1 MDQSLTNDTASIAE
15 EDLSPELQNLPK
27 KNYLTEDWTVVLLGF
42 AIIFS
47 VIFGLHITAPQYKWA
62 DIDSLLGVLSLGN
75 LGRLIMQCIYALVV
89 LVLGA
94 LLTGRKVKPYLLG
107 FPIIFFLTAL
117 GLLFAGNATME
128 ELGLEAVIFSL
139 CIGLLIG
146 NTVKLSVWLK
156 EALSAELLVK
166 IGLVLLGTNI
176 IFGDILKAGS
186 LGLIQSLVVV
196 LSVWYFAF
204 WLSKKFK
211 IDEELGLMLSSA
223 VSICGVSAAI
233 ATSGA
238 IQGNSKKLSYVVSM
252 VLITAIPMMIAMPY
266 IARYFGFSEEV
277 TGAWIGGTIDTS
289 GAVVASGSLVG
300 ETALKISTIVKF
312 SQNVLLG
319 IAALAISV
327 YWTYTNNPAGQQAGM
342 KPSAGVIWE
351 RFPKFV
357 LGFIAASLLFSF
369 ALSADTISA
378 VKGDIKSIQGLW
390 FALAFTSIGL
400 ETNFKDLIKE
410 NSQRPFWVF
419 LIAQLFNILVTLVM
433 AFLLFG

>member
-1 MDQSLTNDTASIAE
+1 MEQDTVVKVDVSPE
-15 EDLSPELQNLPK
+15 EDLSAELQNLPK
-27 KNYLTEDWTVVLLGF
+27 KNYLTEDWTVVILGF
-42 AIIFS
+42 IIIFS
-47 VIFGLHITAPQYKWA
+47 AIAGFRISAPQYKWSDLSGLLA
-62 DIDSLLGVLSLGN
+62 VFSLENSQ
-75 LGRLIMQCIYALVV
+75 RLLVQF
-89 LVLGA
+89 LFTFAILIFGA
-94 LLTGRKVKPYLLG
+94 LLTGRRVSPYLKG
-107 FPIIFFLTAL
+107 FPAVFILTAVAL
-117 GLLFAGNATME
+117 FFAGNATME

-146 NTVKLSVWLK
+146 NTVKLPLWLK
-156 EALSAELLVK
+156 ESLSAELLVK
-166 IGLVLLGTNI
+166 IGLVLLGTNV
-176 IFGDILKAGS
+176 IFSDILKAGS

-204 WLSKKFK
+204 WLCKKFK
-211 IDEELGLMLSSA
+211 IDEELGLMLASA

-238 IQGNSKKLSYVVSM
+238 IQGDSKKLSYVVSM
-252 VLITAIPMMIAMPY
+252 VLITAIPMMIGMPY
-266 IARYFGFSEEV
+266 IANYFGFSEEV
-277 TGAWIGGTIDTS
+277 TGAWLGGSIDTS

-319 IAALAISV
+319 VAALAISI
-327 YWTYTNNPAGQQAGM
+327 YWTYTNHPTGQQPGT
-342 KPSAGVIWE
+342 KPGLGVIWE

-369 ALSADTISA
+369 ALHADTVA
-378 VKGDIKSIQGLW
+378 TVKGDIKGVQNLW

-410 NSQRPFWVF
+410 NSKRPFWVF
-419 LIAQLFNILVTLVM
+419 LIAQLFNIIITLVL
-433 AFLLFG
+433 ALLLFG

>member
-1 MDQSLTNDTASIAE
+1 MDQETIVNESAVAE
-15 EDLSPELQNLPK
+15 ENLSPELQNLPK
-27 KNYLTEDWTVVLLGF
+27 KNYLTEDWTVVVLGF
-42 AIIFS
+42 IIIGLA
-47 VIFGLHITAPQYKWA
+47 VAGLHIAAPAYKWSDTESFLGVFSFA
-62 DIDSLLGVLSLGN
+62 NLFSLL
-75 LGRLIMQCIYALVV
+75 QQLVFTFAI
-89 LVLGA
+89 LVFGG
-94 LLTGRKVKPYLLG
+94 LLTGRKIKPYLLG
-107 FPIIFFLTAL
+107 FPVVFFLTAIA
-117 GLLFAGNATME
+117 LLCAGNAKME
-128 ELGLEAVIFSL
+128 EFGLEAVIFSL
-139 CIGLLIG
+139 CIGLLVG
-146 NTVKLSVWLK
+146 NFVKLPVWLK

-166 IGLVLLGTNI
+166 IGLVLLGTNV
-176 IFGDILKAGS
+176 IFSDILKAGS

-204 WLSKKFK
+204 WLCKKFK
-211 IDEELGLMLSSA
+211 IDEELALMLSSA

-238 IQGNSKKLSYVVSM
+238 IQGDSKKLSYVVSM
-252 VLITAIPMMIAMPY
+252 VLITAIPMMIGMPY
-266 IARYFGFSEEV
+266 IANYFGFSEEV
-277 TGAWIGGTIDTS
+277 TGAWIGGSIDTS

-319 IAALAISV
+319 VAALAISV
-327 YWTYTNNPAGQQAGM
+327 YWTYTNHPAGKDASV
-342 KPSAGVIWE
+342 KPGLGVIWE

-369 ALSADTISA
+369 VLSADTIAA

-410 NSQRPFWVF
+410 NSKRPFWVF
-419 LIAQLFNILVTLVM
+419 LIAQLFNVIITLVL
-433 AFLLFG
+433 ALWLFG